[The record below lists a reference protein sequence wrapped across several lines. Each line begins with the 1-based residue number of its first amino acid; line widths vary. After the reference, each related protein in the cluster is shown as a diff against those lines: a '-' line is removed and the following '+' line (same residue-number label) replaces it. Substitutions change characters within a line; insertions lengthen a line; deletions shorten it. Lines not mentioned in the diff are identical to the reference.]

1 MLHATGIGTL
11 LSLPVKIFVWERW
24 TTGEIDRAISARFE
38 LVVGGLAK
46 RGFISGWADPYTD
59 GDAGVPEQYAGMAK
73 LVMEALLSRIRPS
86 ALTWLM
92 K

>member
-1 MLHATGIGTL
+1 MI
-11 LSLPVKIFVWERW
+11 SLPVKIFVWERW
-24 TTGEIDRAISARFE
+24 TQGEIDTAIAARFE

-46 RGFISGWADPYTD
+46 RGFISGWDEAYTGD
-59 GDAGVPEQYAGMAK
+59 DAGVPAEYAAMAK
-73 LVMEALLSRIRPS
+73 LIMEALLSRIRPS

>member
-1 MLHATGIGTL
+1 
-11 LSLPVKIFVWERW
+11 VKLFVWERW
-24 TTGEIDRAISARFE
+24 TKGEIDTAIAARFE

-46 RGFISGWADPYTD
+46 RGFISGWEEAYADD
-59 GDAGVPEQYAGMAK
+59 NAGVPEDYAAMAK